1 MTKQEIENLIYDMQM
16 EVSNELDFDYESE
29 YKQEISNNDLNM
41 LVECIERFVNKLVLN
56 IDNKFVDTIDYGKVN
71 DILYYL
77 ATHNKNYNNE
87 QYEKII
93 ELKEMFEKKG
103 ED

>member
-41 LVECIERFVNKLVLN
+41 LVECIERFSDKLILN
-56 IDNKFVDTIDYGKVN
+56 IDSKF
-71 DILYYL
+71 
-77 ATHNKNYNNE
+77 
-87 QYEKII
+87 
-93 ELKEMFEKKG
+93 FEKG
-103 ED
+103 SRQND

>member
-1 MTKQEIENLIYDMQM
+1 MKELELHKQEIKNLIYDTQM

-56 IDNKFVDTIDYGKVN
+56 IDNKFVDTIDYAK
-71 DILYYL
+71 
-77 ATHNKNYNNE
+77 KKE
-87 QYEKII
+87 SEK
-93 ELKEMFEKKG
+93 
-103 ED
+103 